1 MLSRALQRQ
10 GSDQSSVREMNSSI
24 GLVLNCYFFCD
35 SSVASCLHLVEQ
47 CWTMPKW
54 WNESGQFTLQNCPG
68 SAWTFVLSNTSCT
81 LQVLTEAVA
90 EAIAQK
96 ARETEEDAAVDS
108 KDPQKCGR
116 MWQTTA
122 GSDSLE
128 IKPSPSWCQNLW
140 MRQPEKARMLLFKAH
155 LHGVTVSYLRLPM
168 FISVSLCF
176 RRNRWIL
183 QDRSVSI
190 SKRLNKN

>member
-1 MLSRALQRQ
+1 
-10 GSDQSSVREMNSSI
+10 
-24 GLVLNCYFFCD
+24 
-35 SSVASCLHLVEQ
+35 
-47 CWTMPKW
+47 MPKW
-54 WNESGQFTLQNCPG
+54 WNESELFTLQNCPG
-68 SAWTFVLSNTSCT
+68 SAWTFVLFESYTSCT

-128 IKPSPSWCQNLW
+128 IKQSPSPSWCQNLW
-140 MRQPEKARMLLFKAH
+140 MRQPEKARMLLFKAR
-155 LHGVTVSYLRLPM
+155 LHGVTVSYIKVACHPCSSVFLCVFAEIVGSYRTEAFP
-168 FISVSLCF
+168 FQNGWTKISVVV
-176 RRNRWIL
+176 
-183 QDRSVSI
+183 VSMGVFTDHWPAFHFI
-190 SKRLNKN
+190 HAPT